1 MWPDWAIFERSC
13 WHIIF
18 KKEPKCLS
26 TFGVSWKHNFLSKN
40 WLSYFWG
47 LLFYSS
53 IWSHWYLPI
62 RLPPQPYLG
71 MTTKPCWWGEILRP
85 LLTLI
90 KIQSGT
96 WSSFK
101 RSIKFETSFRKNVI
115 PSFSTVW
122 SDVKIQKKF
131 IFPKSCSK
139 RSHSSF
145 SYLKS
150 NCF

>member
-1 MWPDWAIFERSC
+1 MFSR
-13 WHIIF
+13 H
-18 KKEPKCLS
+18 PKS
-26 TFGVSWKHNFLSKN
+26 RQTF
-40 WLSYFWG
+40 G
-47 LLFYSS
+47 LLFKDNMSTRTFKNRP

-62 RLPPQPYLG
+62 RLPQQPYLG